1 MKIAIMTDSNSGIT
15 AQEAQ
20 QLGVALLPMPIQID
34 GQMYLEGIDLFPS
47 EFYARLAQGA
57 DVSTSQPS
65 PADTLELW
73 DKLLEEYDQLVY
85 IPMSSGLSG
94 TAATAASLACDD
106 PYEGRVFVGE
116 RKWQDIWVLSSS

>member
-65 PADTLELW
+65 PADTMELW

-85 IPMSSGLSG
+85 IPMTSGLSG
-94 TAATAASLACDD
+94 TAATAARD
-106 PYEGRVFVGE
+106 
-116 RKWQDIWVLSSS
+116 RKSVV